1 VGLFRSPFWKFSQGG
16 PIHPTRAFYGVDEAL
31 GLPALYACCRLLAE
45 SLASL
50 PIKTYSRANTQHLM
64 DGGRGLAMGS
74 NECRSGRGQAV
85 RYEGPSIFDAPSVNG
100 TLYDWLFTLMT
111 SLVLQGN
118 AWGFIT
124 GRDGYGFPTGI
135 EWIPPQDVN
144 VMDDEQQPWNPLRTR
159 IYVYGRLMSRDELFH
174 IKAFSIAGRTEGISP
189 LRAFALTVLSGIEA
203 QRYGT
208 DWYKS
213 GGFPPGT
220 FQNNEIEIDADQ
232 SAQIRQSLV
241 DSMRRRE
248 PLVYGRDWDYKPVTV
263 PPSEAQ
269 FIQAMQMNATQIAA
283 VFGLPPD
290 RVGGTKGDSLTY
302 STVEQSTLQV
312 IEALRP
318 WLVRLETAFFD
329 LLPANRYVRFDS
341 DALLKTD
348 LKTRTDIYNIQRNM
362 GLRTTD
368 EIRDLEDLEPL
379 PGAAGGETIPLE
391 VMVAMSRSIRGIPKS
406 MMAGLELEMD
416 LAADRLVKL
425 QEKGIAG
432 PNIEPSTPSPE
443 AALGSIVG
451 SQRGAEDGGDVM
463 ERAFLAAWQAI
474 QARNGGFTGRSD
486 RGDDHGGGEPEY
498 LGLWIPRESGGG
510 QYSVT
515 AVARAAWPGADYLKV
530 PADYTEH
537 VAGRVRELFDVGIR
551 DMDALVLNEDQY
563 HAAVAAIR
571 HRQPDEIR
579 EPALNGNGRSHR

>member
-1 VGLFRSPFWKFSQGG
+1 VGLIERIQARRSESRVIGGVPWRPWDSPFFKFSQGG
-16 PIHPTRAFYGVDEAL
+16 PIHPTRAFYGVEEAL
-31 GLPALYACCRLLAE
+31 GLPALFACARLLAE

-50 PIKTYSRANTQHLM
+50 PIKIYTRASSN
-64 DGGRGLAMGS
+64 GRAA
-74 NECRSGRGQAV
+74 RWD
-85 RYEGPSIFDAPSVNG
+85 GPSIFDAPSVSG
-100 TLYDWLFTLMT
+100 TLYDWLFTCMT

-144 VMDDEQQPWNPLRTR
+144 VQDDEQQPWNPLRTR
-159 IYVYGRLMSRDELFH
+159 IYVYGRLMRRDELFH
-174 IKAFSIAGRTEGISP
+174 IKAFSIAGKTEGISP
-189 LRAFALTVLSGIEA
+189 LRAFALTTLSGLEA

-232 SAQIRQSLV
+232 SAQIRQQLV

-248 PLVYGRDWDYKPVTV
+248 PLVYGRDWDYKPVVV

-318 WLVRLETAFFD
+318 WLVRLETAFFP
-329 LLPANRYVRFDS
+329 LLPSQRYLRFNS

-348 LKTRTDIYNIQRNM
+348 LQTRTSIYNVQRNM
-362 GLRTTD
+362 GLRTID
-368 EIRDLEDLEPL
+368 ELRDLEDLEPL
-379 PGAAGGETIPLE
+379 PDGVGAEAIPLE
-391 VMVAMSRSIRGIPKS
+391 VLVAMSRSVRGIPNS
-406 MMAGLELEMD
+406 MMPSLTLEMD
-416 LAADRLVKL
+416 LAADRLKKL
-425 QEKGIAG
+425 QPEGLAASSG
-432 PNIEPSTPSPE
+432 PGDPPPAESPE
-443 AALGSIVG
+443 ALYGSILD
-451 SQRGAEDGGDVM
+451 SQRAAVNDPI
-463 ERAFLAAWQAI
+463 ERSFLAAWQALR
-474 QARNGGFTGRSD
+474 ARNGGHD
-486 RGDDHGGGEPEY
+486 GGGREPEY
-498 LGLWIPRESGGG
+498 VGAWIPPSPERTV
-510 QYSVT
+510 QHSVNDL
-515 AVARAAWPGADYLKV
+515 ARAVWSGPAHTSPPAEFCQDVQRRVGAMFSLEVRDPNAPVLTSSQFRRARAV
-530 PADYTEH
+530 LTDTPPLEYTS
-537 VAGRVRELFDVGIR
+537 V
-551 DMDALVLNEDQY
+551 
-563 HAAVAAIR
+563 
-571 HRQPDEIR
+571 
-579 EPALNGNGRSHR
+579 NGNGGGHA